1 MMNEGTQLK
10 LLSYVDGEL
19 PANEIAGIESLIA
32 KDAEAADLVAE
43 LRWSREALAG
53 GESELK
59 VPESREFYWSKI
71 SRQIE
76 FAEKQTECASSLSDK
91 WWYKMLVPTAGL
103 AAVALVFTFTA
114 QPPVTQDGTGTGA
127 PAMVE
132 PVYEDANVYEYYDE
146 QEKMSV
152 IWVTTD
158 NTSELDSPKRDPL
171 EDDDKLQ

>member
-91 WWYKMLVPTAGL
+91 WW
-103 AAVALVFTFTA
+103 
-114 QPPVTQDGTGTGA
+114 
-127 PAMVE
+127 
-132 PVYEDANVYEYYDE
+132 
-146 QEKMSV
+146 
-152 IWVTTD
+152 
-158 NTSELDSPKRDPL
+158 
-171 EDDDKLQ
+171 